1 VVSKWLLAV
10 LPEPAEY
17 FPLRRGAF
25 GTQRPQNW
33 REQTPLAAFVSQVYL
48 PSSISV
54 ALVSRSRWPAAMFN
68 PESPAEKA
76 KVDDHVPTGKVL
88 HQETIAHIKEETEAQ
103 LGRLSE
109 KKVLLKTDL
118 HVVPILFLLFLCAF
132 IDRINIGNARIQG
145 LEPDLN
151 MQGSDYNIALFT
163 FFILYILLEVPSNII
178 LKKMRPSVFLSS
190 IMLGWGIVTVC
201 QGLTES
207 FAGLVVCRVL
217 IGALEAGF
225 FPGCIYLISMF
236 YKRHELQWRV
246 NLFFSASIIA
256 GAFSGLLAY
265 AIAHMD
271 GIGGYGGWRWI
282 FILEGLATIAIAI
295 ASYWLVPDWPET
307 AKFYT
312 EDEREFWI
320 SRLALDNEDTHM
332 SRWDKHTTR
341 RVFGDLKIYLGYVL
355 ILTFD
360 ANGLSNRDPLL
371 QYPNVHGNCH
381 HWLRRFFLYSYHPKA
396 ARLDLNP
403 RPSHVDSDLP
413 CCYLPRA

>member
-1 VVSKWLLAV
+1 MSD
-10 LPEPAEY
+10 
-17 FPLRRGAF
+17 
-25 GTQRPQNW
+25 
-33 REQTPLAAFVSQVYL
+33 
-48 PSSISV
+48 
-54 ALVSRSRWPAAMFN
+54 
-68 PESPAEKA
+68 PESLAEKA

-88 HQETIAHIKEETEAQ
+88 HEETIAHIKEEAEAR
-103 LGRLSE
+103 LSRLSE

-145 LEPDLN
+145 LEPDLK

-201 QGLTES
+201 QGLTKS

-320 SRLALDNEDTHM
+320 RRLALDNEDTHM

-341 RVFGDLKIYLGYVL
+341 RVFGDVKIYLWYVL
-355 ILTFD
+355 ILTSV
-360 ANGLSNRDPLL
+360 GTLLMICLTGILSLTAP
-371 QYPNVHGNCH
+371 
-381 HWLRRFFLYSYHPKA
+381 
-396 ARLDLNP
+396 
-403 RPSHVDSDLP
+403 
-413 CCYLPRA
+413 